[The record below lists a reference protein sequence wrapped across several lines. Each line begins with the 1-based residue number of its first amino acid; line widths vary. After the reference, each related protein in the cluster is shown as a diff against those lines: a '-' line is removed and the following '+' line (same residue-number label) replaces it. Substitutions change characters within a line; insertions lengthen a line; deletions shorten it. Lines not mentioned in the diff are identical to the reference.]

1 MRAGEHSTR
10 ILPGVVHRSCRE
22 LSWRDR
28 RRAGRDPEAG
38 AASRARRFRG
48 RVGGGSAGAWR
59 KVKNIYFR
67 VNHRPPRRVVKSR
80 RAPLRLDPFF
90 EIAIAMQSQISLSLR
105 QVHEFLLNVAT
116 TRPVFIWGA
125 PGIGKSSLV
134 EQFAADLG
142 LECVALLGSQ
152 LAPEDLIG
160 IPKIDGHVS
169 RFYPPAMIVRERQ
182 FVLFI
187 DELNIASVEIQKAFY
202 SLILDKR
209 IGEYRLPPGSIIVGA
224 GNRAHDAALAKQ
236 MPSAL
241 VNRMVHVH
249 LKASAREWLQW
260 AESSA
265 IHPWVLDYVRSRPT
279 QLATEVPPAREEPF
293 STPRSW
299 HGVSDALHSFGADI
313 APDYLDALLFGS
325 LTRDHAIGFKA
336 FLKQIRN
343 RFSVHKILK
352 GEEKWPAAPED
363 RDLTYF
369 LTQSLRDVLVKELPA
384 REAELGRDSR
394 ELAQSARQALKQLA
408 RIDGELAQLVL
419 AQDDGGARV
428 PDWFVLEIAKEL
440 PRLLQERAA
449 HEQKQ

>member
-1 MRAGEHSTR
+1 
-10 ILPGVVHRSCRE
+10 
-22 LSWRDR
+22 
-28 RRAGRDPEAG
+28 
-38 AASRARRFRG
+38 
-48 RVGGGSAGAWR
+48 
-59 KVKNIYFR
+59 
-67 VNHRPPRRVVKSR
+67 
-80 RAPLRLDPFF
+80 
-90 EIAIAMQSQISLSLR
+90 MQAQISLTLR

-134 EQFAADLG
+134 EQFADDLG

-160 IPKIDGHVS
+160 IPRIDGVVS
-169 RFYPPAMIVRERQ
+169 RFYPPAMIVRERP

-187 DELNIASVEIQKAFY
+187 DELNIASQEIQKAFY
-202 SLILDKR
+202 SLILDQR
-209 IGEYRLPPGSIIVGA
+209 IGEYRLPAGSLVIGA
-224 GNRAHDAALAKQ
+224 GNRAQDAALAKQ

-249 LKASAREWLQW
+249 LKASPREWLQW
-260 AESSA
+260 AETHD

-279 QLATEVPPAREEPF
+279 QLATDVPPAREEPF

-299 HGVSDALHSFGADI
+299 HAVSDALHSFGDDI
-313 APDYLDALLFGS
+313 APDHLDALLFGT

-343 RFSVHKILK
+343 KFSVHKILK
-352 GEEKWPAAPED
+352 GEEAWPSAPQD

-369 LTQSLRDVLVKELPA
+369 LTQSLRDLLIKELPA

-394 ELAQSARQALKQLA
+394 ELAQAARGALKTLA

-419 AQDDGGARV
+419 TESDAGDRV

-440 PRLLQERAA
+440 PRLLQQKAA
-449 HEQKQ
+449 QDAK